1 LLASREEGVG
11 DRWESARQF
20 YRSVYEN
27 GGDNRD
33 GNKNGDG
40 REDVGRY
47 KRDVRLYRVHNGVYA
62 GGDES
67 LKCTFVELSKKSEN
81 LSFNK
86 DRKTRDLGGGT
97 RLIVDEGIFEET
109 RESWGEYVGV

>member
-1 LLASREEGVG
+1 MAIRRFVLERRQRRGLTYQRWTVPLLASREEGVG

-67 LKCTFVELSKKSEN
+67 LKCTFVELSKKV
-81 LSFNK
+81 
-86 DRKTRDLGGGT
+86 KTYP
-97 RLIVDEGIFEET
+97 LIRIGKHET
-109 RESWGEYVGV
+109 